1 MLFLRIGY
9 TLIKTALNLAGIFYL
24 VTPLSPEG
32 HRYFEHGLPVI
43 ELYLEF
49 VYKLMKSFAEEKHIK
64 EAEEEQIE
72 VKALLKEIRILSE
85 RAHQQAGS
93 PLNDF

>member
-32 HRYFEHGLPVI
+32 HEEWKPTNSTITTRELAGRIGNREILDGLNAP
-43 ELYLEF
+43 
-49 VYKLMKSFAEEKHIK
+49 
-64 EAEEEQIE
+64 
-72 VKALLKEIRILSE
+72 ALQMRI
-85 RAHQQAGS
+85 
-93 PLNDF
+93 